1 MRSLLPLALV
11 GEVIAQRIDPAF
23 QIHRGDLDRY
33 HTPTL
38 TKRQHPE
45 PCGEIRKLALA
56 HKAQQS
62 KPKAV
67 PSELQVPAQYAYDCL
82 MSVPVDVEGD
92 LKKISE
98 LREFL
103 QWQSTLSWLK
113 EGDQYQRPSLDIM
126 AELDKIAQGVQNET
140 FISDDEVQLAI
151 RRTLD
156 GKLQPRTTFLES
168 LAVAKCRADIH
179 PIAAGD
185 FHLQYIPDIT
195 QLLPYGRPK
204 LAIASISED
213 GKSLPKYTCSRI

>member
-1 MRSLLPLALV
+1 
-11 GEVIAQRIDPAF
+11 
-23 QIHRGDLDRY
+23 
-33 HTPTL
+33 
-38 TKRQHPE
+38 
-45 PCGEIRKLALA
+45 
-56 HKAQQS
+56 
-62 KPKAV
+62 
-67 PSELQVPAQYAYDCL
+67 

-92 LKKISE
+92 LKEISE

-140 FISDDEVQLAI
+140 FISEYEVQLAI

-195 QLLPYGRPK
+195 
-204 LAIASISED
+204 
-213 GKSLPKYTCSRI
+213 